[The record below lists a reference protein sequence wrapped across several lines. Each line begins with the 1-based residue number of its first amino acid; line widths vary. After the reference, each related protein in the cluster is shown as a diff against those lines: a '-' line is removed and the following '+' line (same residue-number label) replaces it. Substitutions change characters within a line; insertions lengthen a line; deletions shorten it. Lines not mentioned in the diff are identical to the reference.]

1 VSTASLATTPHD
13 LRAVRFKPE
22 VTLTDLGEK
31 DPRYAGIWSPDY
43 HDSLVRSFL
52 QDQFLDDA
60 DTYVSKYT
68 SYDGWRPTLATAQK
82 FLNLPTAEPLNI
94 LDLGSGAGNSVFP
107 LLDLFP
113 KATLVASDLSIPLL
127 RVLQHK
133 RMAEYSHRDC
143 LVIQLNAEE
152 LIFEDAQFD
161 FVVGAA
167 ILHHLIDPENAI
179 REVYRVLKPGG
190 FALFFEPFEAGQQIM
205 ALAFKHLF
213 TMNELHRAHNTGELI
228 PKEVLNV
235 FTRLRADLEARKGS
249 VKTDD
254 IRKLDDKWLFARSYL
269 ERVAERCGF
278 EDLAVYPLYGVRQL
292 FTTQVNTCLRLC
304 LGKDHTCLPNWAQQ
318 LLSEYDQHFSIDTR
332 QDLILEGG
340 IVLKK

>member
-1 VSTASLATTPHD
+1 VSTASLVAP
-13 LRAVRFKPE
+13 VRFKPT
-22 VTLTDLGEK
+22 VKLTDLGEK
-31 DPRYAGIWSPDY
+31 DPRWAGILSPDY

-60 DTYVSKYT
+60 DSYLSKYT
-68 SYDGWRPTLATAQK
+68 CYDGWRPVLSTAQK
-82 FLNLPTAEPLNI
+82 FLNLSTAAPLNI

-113 KATLVASDLSIPLL
+113 NASLVASDLSVPLL

-133 RMAEYSHRDC
+133 RIAEYSHRDC
-143 LVIQLNAEE
+143 QVIQLNAEE

-167 ILHHLIDPENAI
+167 ILHHLIDPEKAL

-190 FALFFEPFEAGQQIM
+190 FGLFFEPFEAGQQVM
-205 ALAFKHLF
+205 ALAFQHLV
-213 TMNELHRAHNTGELI
+213 TLNELHRARNSGALI
-228 PKEVLNV
+228 PNEVLDV
-235 FTRLRADLEARKGS
+235 FARLRADLEARKGS
-249 VKTDD
+249 AKTDD

-278 EDLAVYPLYGVRQL
+278 EDLAVFPLYGVRQL
-292 FTTQVNTCLRLC
+292 FTTQVNKCLRLC
-304 LGKDHTCLPNWAQQ
+304 LGKDHTCLPDWAQQ
-318 LLSEYDQHFSIDTR
+318 LLAQYDQHFSVDTR